1 MGLTTRIL
9 LVDDDD
15 SLHRLPLARF
25 ERLRRGDPEESIP
38 KYAGKRVRYV
48 LVVLDLI
55 DRRPVEILH
64 VEYSW
69 LSFNS
74 EGRLDQ
80 AERERKAKL
89 AMDLLPAMSTNGAEQ
104 TVDARHRF
112 ARKRYQS
119 EYSWEP
125 TPEVQATI
133 MAAVFGK
140 VS

>member
-74 EGRLDQ
+74 EGQLDQ

-89 AMDLLPAMSTNGAEQ
+89 AIDLLPAMSTNAAEH

-112 ARKRYQS
+112 ARKRYES